1 MRFLGIFA
9 HKPTYNNNMD
19 KNVIKEFI
27 KNTFGNAGVYMLEQ
41 IKDDQIL
48 FIETALDINE
58 STNGYY
64 DIMRFAIANIF
75 MSRALSSDIIKD
87 YNLNKD
93 ICNDFIDDYISFF
106 DWIMVKSVYPETFM
120 RYLDVEKPIIN
131 DWMFELVSRN
141 ITND

>member
-9 HKPTYNNNMD
+9 HKSTYNNIMD
-19 KNVIKEFI
+19 KNVIKKFI
-27 KNTFGNAGVYMLEQ
+27 KNTFGDAGVYMLEQ
-41 IKDDQIL
+41 IKDDQIS

-64 DIMRFAIANIF
+64 DIMKLAIANVF
-75 MSRALSSDIIKD
+75 MSRVLSSDIIKD
-87 YNLNKD
+87 YNSNKD

-120 RYLDVEKPIIN
+120 RYLNVEKPIIN
-131 DWMFELVSRN
+131 DWMFELASRN

>member
-9 HKPTYNNNMD
+9 REPTHNNIMD

-27 KNTFGNAGVYMLEQ
+27 KNTFGDAGVYMLEQ
-41 IKDDQIL
+41 IKDNQIS

-64 DIMRFAIANIF
+64 DIMRLVIANVF

-120 RYLDVEKPIIN
+120 RYLDIEKPIIN
-131 DWMFELVSRN
+131 DWMFELTSRN
-141 ITND
+141 ITNN

>member
-9 HKPTYNNNMD
+9 HKPTYNNIMD

-41 IKDDQIL
+41 IKDDQIS

-58 STNGYY
+58 STDGYY
-64 DIMRFAIANIF
+64 DIMRLAIANVF

-120 RYLDVEKPIIN
+120 RCLDIEKPIIN
-131 DWMFELVSRN
+131 DWMFELMLRN
-141 ITND
+141 IMND

>member
-1 MRFLGIFA
+1 MRFLSIFA

-41 IKDDQIL
+41 IKDDQIS

-58 STNGYY
+58 STDGYY
-64 DIMRFAIANIF
+64 DIMRLVIANVF

-120 RYLDVEKPIIN
+120 RCLDIEKPIIN
-131 DWMFELVSRN
+131 DWMFELMLRN
-141 ITND
+141 IMND

>member
-1 MRFLGIFA
+1 MRFLSIFA

-41 IKDDQIL
+41 IKDDQIS

-64 DIMRFAIANIF
+64 DIMRLVIANVF
-75 MSRALSSDIIKD
+75 MSRVLSSDIIKD

-131 DWMFELVSRN
+131 DWMFELMLRN
-141 ITND
+141 IMND

>member
-9 HKPTYNNNMD
+9 HKPTYNNIMD
-19 KNVIKEFI
+19 KNVIKKFI
-27 KNTFGNAGVYMLEQ
+27 NNTFGNAGVYMLEQ
-41 IKDDQIL
+41 IKDNQIS

-58 STNGYY
+58 STDGYY
-64 DIMRFAIANIF
+64 DIMRLVIANVF

-120 RYLDVEKPIIN
+120 RYLDIEKPIIN
-131 DWMFELVSRN
+131 DWMFELMLRN
-141 ITND
+141 IMND

>member
-9 HKPTYNNNMD
+9 HKPTYNNIMD

-41 IKDDQIL
+41 IKDDQIS

-58 STNGYY
+58 STDGYY
-64 DIMRFAIANIF
+64 DIMRLVIANVF

-120 RYLDVEKPIIN
+120 RCLDIEKPIIN
-131 DWMFELVSRN
+131 DWMFELMLRN
-141 ITND
+141 IMND

>member
-9 HKPTYNNNMD
+9 HKPTYNNTMD

-41 IKDDQIL
+41 IKDDQIS

-64 DIMRFAIANIF
+64 DIMRLVIANVF
-75 MSRALSSDIIKD
+75 MSRVLSSDIIKD

-120 RYLDVEKPIIN
+120 RYLDIEKPIIN
-131 DWMFELVSRN
+131 DWMFELMLRN
-141 ITND
+141 IMND

>member
-9 HKPTYNNNMD
+9 HKPTYNNIMD

-41 IKDDQIL
+41 IKDDQIS

-58 STNGYY
+58 STDGYY
-64 DIMRFAIANIF
+64 DIMRLVIANVF

-120 RYLDVEKPIIN
+120 RYLDIEKPIIN
-131 DWMFELVSRN
+131 DWMFELMLRN
-141 ITND
+141 IMND